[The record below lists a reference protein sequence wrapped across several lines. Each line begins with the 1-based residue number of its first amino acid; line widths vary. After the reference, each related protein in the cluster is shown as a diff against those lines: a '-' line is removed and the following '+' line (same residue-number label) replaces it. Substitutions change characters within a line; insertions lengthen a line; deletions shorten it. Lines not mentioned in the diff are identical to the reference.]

1 MAEENTSLRLQNI
14 NKTKNYFIKNKD
26 QNELMT
32 KNQIILN
39 IFLF

>member
-1 MAEENTSLRLQNI
+1 MAEENTSQELRLQNI

-32 KNQIILN
+32 KNQKKG
-39 IFLF
+39 F